1 MKKGITVLEA
11 KRFGIISCS
20 SKTSTGR
27 VCARMVE
34 EDISSMVIVNEDGYL
49 EGIVSRTDLL
59 KAYMQNDHWT
69 ELPIGMMMTRQVVT
83 VGTRATLMDVA
94 KILTEKHIHR
104 VVVVREEGEGLRPVA
119 VVSDSDLVYH
129 MSKELD

>member
-20 SKTSTGR
+20 SKTPTGQ

-49 EGIVSRTDLL
+49 EGIASRTDLL
-59 KAYMQNDHWT
+59 KAYMQNDDWAD
-69 ELPIGMMMTRQVVT
+69 LPIGMMMTRQVVT
-83 VGTRATLMDVA
+83 VGIRATLMDVA

-104 VVVVREEGEGLRPVA
+104 VVVVREEGEGLLPVA